1 MRYVP
6 LFMLKTCR
14 VFSHLNGASLAV
26 FESTGRSG
34 LSLDLYFLLVVVIIQ
49 NGMPTAK
56 WNAKSLFMFG
66 WNNG

>member
-34 LSLDLYFLLVVVIIQ
+34 LSLDLYFLLVVDLEWHAYSEMECKISVHVRVE
-49 NGMPTAK
+49 
-56 WNAKSLFMFG
+56 
-66 WNNG
+66 

>member
-34 LSLDLYFLLVVVIIQ
+34 LSLDLYFLLVVVIHLEWHAYSEMECKI
-49 NGMPTAK
+49 
-56 WNAKSLFMFG
+56 SVHVRVE
-66 WNNG
+66 

>member
-34 LSLDLYFLLVVVIIQ
+34 LSLDLYFLLVVVIIVHIL
-49 NGMPTAK
+49 K
-56 WNAKSLFMFG
+56 ISK
-66 WNNG
+66 

>member
-34 LSLDLYFLLVVVIIQ
+34 LSLDLYFLLVVVIKYIVPVCMAIILISSII
-49 NGMPTAK
+49 GYV
-56 WNAKSLFMFG
+56 
-66 WNNG
+66 